1 MERYSLQTASWS
13 GHGNLVQMLLDQ
25 GTLDIAGG
33 RYGRVTLGGHGNVV
47 QLLLDRGADVKAHG
61 GEYDLESW
69 TASSSFHICPAYTL
83 TSGYLL
89 YRSTKGAIE
98 QIV

>member
-33 RYGRVTLGGHGNVV
+33 RYGHVTIGGHGNVV
-47 QLLLDRGADVKAHG
+47 QLLLD
-61 GEYDLESW
+61 
-69 TASSSFHICPAYTL
+69 
-83 TSGYLL
+83 
-89 YRSTKGAIE
+89 
-98 QIV
+98 